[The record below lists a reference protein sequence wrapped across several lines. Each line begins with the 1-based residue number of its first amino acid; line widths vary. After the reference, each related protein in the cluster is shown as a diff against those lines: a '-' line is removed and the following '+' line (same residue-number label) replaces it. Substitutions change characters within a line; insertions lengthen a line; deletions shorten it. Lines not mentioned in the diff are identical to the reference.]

1 MRLLTL
7 LMLSLETTLW
17 ATTNGHLQQGLP
29 WEAPLQKVVGSLTG
43 QVAAGISTLAFFIA
57 LASLA
62 FGQDLSGFVR
72 SLVILVLVVAGLIS
86 ITSIINLLFGVT
98 GAIL

>member
-7 LMLSLETTLW
+7 LMLSFETVLW
-17 ATTNGHLQQGLP
+17 AATGGQGMP
-29 WEAPLQKVVGSLTG
+29 WESPIQKITNSLTG
-43 QVAAGISTLAFFIA
+43 PVAASISTLAFFIA

-86 ITSIINLLFGVT
+86 ISSIINLIFGVT